1 MITLISQSATRST
14 TSPKSVEEALLWD
27 YSFTYDGEADSY
39 DVTFN
44 ESRRETRETNGEGA
58 IAIERLNVLETR
70 SVRVHVEGV
79 TFAKLLVPFI
89 EHHDAIA
96 VEDVDVLL
104 KQIEGAAQFS
114 IGCYYLYDLAGI
126 PVELPVVLVA
136 RQDYAAELGAA
147 MHGAVAQWLD
157 AAQPPSTNARLRLD
171 LTVWSAADAEQPL
184 VRLSH
189 LVMPMRTPAL

>member
-14 TSPKSVEEALLWD
+14 SSPKSVEEALLWD
-27 YSFTYDGEADSY
+27 YSFAYDGEADSY

-44 ESRRETRETNGEGA
+44 ESRRETRATDGQRA
-58 IAIERLNVLETR
+58 ITIERLNVLETK
-70 SVRVHVEGV
+70 SVRVHMDGV
-79 TFAKLLVPFI
+79 TFAELLVPFI
-89 EHHDAIA
+89 EQHNEIAI
-96 VEDVDVLL
+96 DNVDTLL
-104 KQIEGAAQFS
+104 NDIEGAAQFS
-114 IGCYYLYDLAGI
+114 IGCYYIYDLAGMPI
-126 PVELPVVLVA
+126 ELPVVLVA

-171 LTVWSAADAEQPL
+171 LTLWSAPDADQPL
-184 VRLSH
+184 ARLSH